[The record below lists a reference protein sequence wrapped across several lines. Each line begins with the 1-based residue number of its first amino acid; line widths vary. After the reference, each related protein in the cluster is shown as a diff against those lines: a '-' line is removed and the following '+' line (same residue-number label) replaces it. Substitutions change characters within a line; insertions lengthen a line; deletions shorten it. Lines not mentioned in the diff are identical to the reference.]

1 MFVGTSNFRSVRLNF
16 THLQKPFFAIMCSI
30 YKEKLPASRGV
41 FEKNVKVQCPKSFYD
56 ASLLHG
62 IFIQL
67 SNDYSRGKGFV
78 VHEEDRGSSPA
89 LLRDPH
95 IVSDDNI
102 HKSPDI

>member
-1 MFVGTSNFRSVRLNF
+1 MFCNHVF
-16 THLQKPFFAIMCSI
+16 HLQREVNYYPPT
-30 YKEKLPASRGV
+30 ESRGV
-41 FEKNVKVQCPKSFYD
+41 FAKTVKVQCPKSFYD

-95 IVSDDNI
+95 IVSEVFQRKKEVIYPSNRLSESCVDV
-102 HKSPDI
+102 